1 MENYDKFVEF
11 LHTSFPNKSNKSEW
25 FCNMSQFTFSK
36 ISGIS
41 QWWHKCV
48 NDFCSGSGTSNS
60 NGYTLFSFLKS
71 CEYTDHAIT
80 LKTQELSTEN
90 QKLKSTIHELSVE
103 NQELKSLIYGMLDE
117 INDLKEHNKS
127 LSQRIDA
134 LENKPPIVHY

>member
-1 MENYDKFVEF
+1 MDNCIDF
-11 LHTSFPNKSNKSEW
+11 LHTSTLNYKLNKSEW
-25 FCNMSQFTFSK
+25 FCNLSKLAFSK
-36 ISGIS
+36 ISFIS
-41 QWWHKCV
+41 QWWFKGSH
-48 NDFCSGSGTSNS
+48 DFCSVSGTSNS
-60 NGYTLFSFLKS
+60 CGKEIFTYLKS

-103 NQELKSLIYGMLDE
+103 NKDIKALVFDMFDE

-127 LSQRIDA
+127 LSERMEL